1 MATSSNI
8 LSQEMI
14 ANNLH
19 INNPIHPGEII
30 KDEMTYL
37 GITQKKLSEITGIS
51 YTVINEIV
59 HCKRQVS
66 IEYAML
72 FEAALSLNAEM
83 LVNMQIRYNKEILLK
98 DNKFLSHLKEVQKL
112 VASIA
117 L

>member
-1 MATSSNI
+1 MATTSTISP
-8 LSQEMI
+8 EMI

-19 INNPIHPGEII
+19 INQPVHPGEII
-30 KDEMTYL
+30 KDEMDYL
-37 GITQKKLSEITGIS
+37 GISQKRLSDVTGIS

-59 HCKRQVS
+59 HGKRQIS

-83 LVNMQIRYNKEILLK
+83 LVNMQIRYNKDILLK
-98 DNKFLSHLKEVQKL
+98 DKKFLSHLKKVQNL
-112 VASIA
+112 VASIT

>member
-1 MATSSNI
+1 
-8 LSQEMI
+8 MI

-19 INNPIHPGEII
+19 INAPVHPGEII
-30 KDEMTYL
+30 KDEMDYW
-37 GITQKKLSEITGIS
+37 GISQKKLSEVTGIS
-51 YTVINEIV
+51 YTIINEIV

-83 LVNMQIRYNKEILLK
+83 LVNMQIRYNKDILLK
-98 DNKFLSHLKEVQKL
+98 DKKFLLHLKKVQKI